1 MFFHM
6 PVRLYFGSGE
16 IKNLASIIKD
26 DLRAAHPVLVTDKG
40 IVQSGLLEKIKQQLP
55 NIQIYDGIEANPK
68 SDTINRIAVHMR
80 EMDPDLVIGLGG
92 GSPLDA
98 GKALALLGTNDGN
111 IEDYEG
117 REKYKKDPLPFLAI
131 PTTCGTGS
139 EVTWVSV
146 ITDVNRKFK
155 MSVKGANMYPTV
167 SIVDPD
173 LIKTLPPSI
182 IASTGLDALTHAVEA
197 YLSKPATLITD
208 NNAVKAVKLILGAI
222 EGAYKDIENNHQDRE
237 NLMYGSTIAG
247 FAFGNSD
254 VTAVHCISESIGAL
268 YDIPHG
274 VANSIFLPHVLSYN
288 LPACTQKMATLAR
301 LTETGQT
308 QINMMDDKT
317 VAKTFIQKIIDLS
330 ARLGIPLFREL
341 NIGPDTF
348 EKIAEMSFENNSTPS
363 NPRTMTKE
371 DYVKVL
377 ENAYG

>member
-1 MFFHM
+1 MLFHM
-6 PVRLYFGSGE
+6 PARLYFGSGE
-16 IKNLASIIKD
+16 INNLKLIIDEYLKVKN
-26 DLRAAHPVLVTDKG
+26 PVLVTDKG
-40 IVQSGLLEKIKQQLP
+40 IVESGLLTNILKLFPGIKIF
-55 NIQIYDGIEANPK
+55 DEIEPNPK
-68 SDTINRIAVHMR
+68 SDTINKIAKEMR
-80 EMDPDLVIGLGG
+80 KLNPDLIIGFGG

-98 GKALALLGTNDGN
+98 GKALALLGTNHGS

-117 REKYKKDPLPFLAI
+117 KEKYKNDPLPFLAI

-155 MSVKGANMYPTV
+155 MSIKGPKMYPAV

-173 LIKTLPPSI
+173 LIKTLPPKI

-208 NNAVKAVKLILGAI
+208 NHAVKAVKLILGAI
-222 EGAYKDIENNHQDRE
+222 EGAYDDIENHHTERE

-288 LPACTQKMATLAR
+288 LPECFVKMATLAR
-301 LTETGQT
+301 HIGIDEK
-308 QINMMDDKT
+308 DDMSA
-317 VAKTFIQKIIDLS
+317 AKAFIQKIKALS
-330 ARLGIPLFREL
+330 NRLGIPLFKDL
-341 NIGPDTF
+341 KIGKDQF
-348 EKIAEMSFENNSTPS
+348 EIISKMSFENNSTPS
-363 NPRTMTKE
+363 NPRQLEQE
-371 DYVKVL
+371 DYHNIL
-377 ENAYG
+377 ENAYES

>member
-1 MFFHM
+1 MLFHM
-6 PVRLYFGSGE
+6 PARLYFGSGE
-16 IKNLASIIKD
+16 IGNLKLIIDEYLKAKN
-26 DLRAAHPVLVTDKG
+26 PVLVTDKG
-40 IVQSGLLEKIKQQLP
+40 IVQAGLLEKVSSQLP
-55 NIQIYDGIEANPK
+55 GVKIFDEIEANPK
-68 SDTINRIAVHMR
+68 SDTINKISRQIR
-80 EMDPDLVIGLGG
+80 QLNPDLVIGFGG

-98 GKALALLGTNDGN
+98 GKALALLGTNHGN

-117 REKYKKDPLPFLAI
+117 KEKYKNDPLPFLAI

-155 MSVKGANMYPTV
+155 MSIKGAKMYPAV

-173 LIKTLPPSI
+173 LIKTLPPKI

-208 NNAVKAVKLILGAI
+208 NHAVKAVRLILGAI
-222 EGAYKDIENNHQDRE
+222 EGAYDDIKNHHTHRE
-237 NLMYGSTIAG
+237 NLMFGSTIAG

-288 LPACTQKMATLAR
+288 LPDCFVKMATLAR
-301 LTETGQT
+301 QTG
-308 QINMMDDKT
+308 IDEADDMS
-317 VAKTFIQKIIDLS
+317 AARFFIQNIKALS
-330 ARLGIPLFREL
+330 KKLGIPLFKDLEIRE
-341 NIGPDTF
+341 DQF
-348 EKIAEMSFENNSTPS
+348 ERISQMSFENNSTPS
-363 NPRTMTKE
+363 NPRELGQE
-371 DYVKVL
+371 DYLKIL
-377 ENAYG
+377 ENAYES

>member
-1 MFFHM
+1 MLFHM
-6 PVRLYFGSGE
+6 PARLYFGSGE
-16 IKNLASIIKD
+16 INNLRLIVDEYLKVKN
-26 DLRAAHPVLVTDKG
+26 PVLITDKG
-40 IVQSGLLEKIKQQLP
+40 IVQSGLLDNVLKQFSGIKMF
-55 NIQIYDGIEANPK
+55 DGIEANPK
-68 SDTINRIAVHMR
+68 SDTINKIAEKIRRMK
-80 EMDPDLVIGLGG
+80 PDLVIGFGG

-98 GKALALLGTNDGN
+98 GKALSLLATNQGN

-117 REKYKKDPLPFLAI
+117 KEKYKNDPLPFLAI

-155 MSVKGANMYPTV
+155 MSIKGPKMYPAV

-208 NNAVKAVKLILGAI
+208 NHAVKAVKLILGAI
-222 EGAYKDIENNHQDRE
+222 EGAYDDIENHHTERE
-237 NLMYGSTIAG
+237 NLMFGSTIAG

-274 VANSIFLPHVLSYN
+274 VANSIFLPHVLAYN
-288 LPACTQKMATLAR
+288 LPDCYVKMATLAR
-301 LTETGQT
+301 QTG
-308 QINMMDDKT
+308 IDEADDMT
-317 VAKTFIQKIIDLS
+317 AAGFFIQNIKELS
-330 ARLGIPLFREL
+330 KRLEIPLFRDL
-341 NIGPDTF
+341 NIGKEQF
-348 EKIAEMSFENNSTPS
+348 ERISKMSFENNSTPS
-363 NPRTMTKE
+363 NPRKLEQE
-371 DYVKVL
+371 DYLNIL
-377 ENAYG
+377 ENAYE

>member
-1 MFFHM
+1 MLFHM
-6 PVRLYFGSGE
+6 PARLYFGSGE
-16 IKNLASIIKD
+16 IDNLKLIIDECLKA
-26 DLRAAHPVLVTDKG
+26 RNPVLITDNG
-40 IVQSGLLEKIKQQLP
+40 ILQAGLLKNVLTQLP
-55 NIQIYDGIEANPK
+55 GIKIFDEIEANPK
-68 SDTINRIAVHMR
+68 SDTINRIADKIR
-80 EMDPDLVIGLGG
+80 QLAPDLVIGFGG

-98 GKALALLGTNDGN
+98 GKALALLATNHGN

-117 REKYKKDPLPFLAI
+117 KEKYKNDPLPFLAI

-155 MSVKGANMYPTV
+155 MSIKGPKMYPAV

-173 LIKTLPPSI
+173 LIKTLPSKI

-208 NNAVKAVKLILGAI
+208 NHAVKAVKLILGAI
-222 EGAYKDIENNHQDRE
+222 EGAYDDIKNHHTHRE
-237 NLMYGSTIAG
+237 NLMFGSTIAG

-288 LPACTQKMATLAR
+288 LPDCFVKMATLAR
-301 LTETGQT
+301 QTG
-308 QINMMDDKT
+308 IVEVDDMS
-317 VAKTFIQKIIDLS
+317 AARFFIQNIKALS
-330 ARLGIPLFREL
+330 KKLGIPLFKDLE
-341 NIGPDTF
+341 IGKDQF
-348 EKIAEMSFENNSTPS
+348 EKISQMSFENNSTPS
-363 NPRTMTKE
+363 NPRELGQE
-371 DYVKVL
+371 DYLKIL
-377 ENAYG
+377 ENAYES

>member
-6 PVRLYFGSGE
+6 PAKLYFGSGE
-16 IKNLASIIKD
+16 IQNLAMIVTEELSAKN
-26 DLRAAHPVLVTDKG
+26 PVLITDKG
-40 IVQSGLLEKIKQQLP
+40 IVQSGILKRVTQLLPDIP
-55 NIQIYDGIEANPK
+55 IYDQIEANPK
-68 SDTINRIAVHMR
+68 SDTINAISKKMNDQGV
-80 EMDPDLVIGLGG
+80 DLVIGLGG

-98 GKALALLGTNDGN
+98 GKALALLGSNGGN

-117 REKYKKDPLPFLAI
+117 KRKYKNNPLPFLAI

-155 MSVKGANMYPTV
+155 MSIKGPEMYPAV

-173 LIKTLPPSI
+173 LIKTLPKSI

-208 NNAVKAVKLILGAI
+208 NHAQKAVKLILSSI
-222 EGAYKDIENNHQDRE
+222 EGAYQDIENNHENRE
-237 NLMYGSTIAG
+237 DLMMGSTIAG

-274 VANSIFLPHVLSYN
+274 VANSIFLPHVLQYN
-288 LPACTQKMATLAR
+288 MEFCTQKMAKLAR
-301 LTETGQT
+301 KTGIDQV
-308 QINMMDDKT
+308 DDKK
-317 VAKTFIQKIIDLS
+317 AASLFIEKIIDLS
-330 ARLGIPLFREL
+330 ARLDIPLFREL
-341 NIGPDTF
+341 KIGKENF
-348 EKIAEMSFENNSTPS
+348 ETIAQMSVENNSTPS
-363 NPRTMTKE
+363 NPRTLGKE
-371 DYVKVL
+371 DYIRIL
-377 ENAYG
+377 ENAYE

>member
-1 MFFHM
+1 MLFHM
-6 PVRLYFGSGE
+6 PARLYFGSGE
-16 IKNLASIIKD
+16 IGNLKLIIDEYLKAKN
-26 DLRAAHPVLVTDKG
+26 PVLVTDKG
-40 IVQSGLLEKIKQQLP
+40 IVQAGLLEKVSSQLP
-55 NIQIYDGIEANPK
+55 GVKIFDEIEANPK
-68 SDTINRIAVHMR
+68 SDTINKISRQIR
-80 EMDPDLVIGLGG
+80 QLNPDLVIGFGG

-98 GKALALLGTNDGN
+98 GKALALLGTNHGN

-117 REKYKKDPLPFLAI
+117 KEKYKNDPLPFLAI

-155 MSVKGANMYPTV
+155 MSIKGAKMYPAV

-173 LIKTLPPSI
+173 LIKTLPPKI

-208 NNAVKAVKLILGAI
+208 NHAVKAVRLILGAI
-222 EGAYKDIENNHQDRE
+222 EGAYDDIKNHHTHRE
-237 NLMYGSTIAG
+237 NLMFGSTIAG

-288 LPACTQKMATLAR
+288 LPDCFVKMATLAR
-301 LTETGQT
+301 QTG
-308 QINMMDDKT
+308 IVEVDDMS
-317 VAKTFIQKIIDLS
+317 AARFFIQNIKALS
-330 ARLGIPLFREL
+330 KKLGIPLFKDLEIRK
-341 NIGPDTF
+341 DQF
-348 EKIAEMSFENNSTPS
+348 ERISQMSFENNSTPS
-363 NPRTMTKE
+363 NPRELGQE
-371 DYVKVL
+371 DYLKIL
-377 ENAYG
+377 ENAYES

>member
-1 MFFHM
+1 MLFHM
-6 PVRLYFGSGE
+6 PARLYFGSGE
-16 IKNLASIIKD
+16 IGNLKLIIDEYLKAKN
-26 DLRAAHPVLVTDKG
+26 PVIVTDKG
-40 IVQSGLLEKIKQQLP
+40 IVQAGLLKKILTQLP
-55 NIQIYDGIEANPK
+55 GIKIFDDIEANPK
-68 SDTINRIAVHMR
+68 SDTINKIAR
-80 EMDPDLVIGLGG
+80 QIRQLNPDLVIGFGG

-98 GKALALLGTNDGN
+98 GKALALLGTNHGN

-117 REKYKKDPLPFLAI
+117 KEKYKNDPLPFLAI

-155 MSVKGANMYPTV
+155 MSIKGPKMYPAV

-173 LIKTLPPSI
+173 LIKTLPPDI

-208 NNAVKAVKLILGAI
+208 NHAVKAVKLILGAI
-222 EGAYKDIENNHQDRE
+222 EGAYEDIKNHHTDRE
-237 NLMYGSTIAG
+237 NLMFGSTIAG

-288 LPACTQKMATLAR
+288 LPDCFVKMATLAR
-301 LTETGQT
+301 QTG
-308 QINMMDDKT
+308 IVEVDDMSS
-317 VAKTFIQKIIDLS
+317 ARFFIQNIKALS
-330 ARLGIPLFREL
+330 KKLGIPLFKDLE
-341 NIGPDTF
+341 IGKDKF
-348 EKIAEMSFENNSTPS
+348 EKISQMSFENNSTPS
-363 NPRTMTKE
+363 NPRELGQE
-371 DYVKVL
+371 DYLKIL
-377 ENAYG
+377 ENAYES

>member
-1 MFFHM
+1 MLFHM
-6 PVRLYFGSGE
+6 PARLYFGSGE
-16 IKNLASIIKD
+16 IGNLKLIIDEYLKAKN
-26 DLRAAHPVLVTDKG
+26 PVLVTDKG
-40 IVQSGLLEKIKQQLP
+40 IVHSGLLEKVLTQLP
-55 NIQIYDGIEANPK
+55 RIKIFDEIEANPK
-68 SDTINRIAVHMR
+68 SDTINKIAR
-80 EMDPDLVIGLGG
+80 QIRQLNPDLVIGFGG

-98 GKALALLGTNDGN
+98 GKALALLGTNHGN

-117 REKYKKDPLPFLAI
+117 KEKYKNDPLPFLAI

-155 MSVKGANMYPTV
+155 MSIKGPKMYPAV

-173 LIKTLPPSI
+173 LIKTLPPDI

-208 NNAVKAVKLILGAI
+208 NHAVKAVRLILGAL
-222 EGAYKDIENNHQDRE
+222 EGAYDDIKNHHTDRE
-237 NLMYGSTIAG
+237 NLMFGSTIAG

-288 LPACTQKMATLAR
+288 LPDCFVKMATLAR
-301 LTETGQT
+301 QTG
-308 QINMMDDKT
+308 IVEVDDMS
-317 VAKTFIQKIIDLS
+317 AARFFIQNIKALS
-330 ARLGIPLFREL
+330 KKLGIPLFKDLE
-341 NIGPDTF
+341 IGKDQF
-348 EKIAEMSFENNSTPS
+348 EKISQMSFENNSTPS
-363 NPRTMTKE
+363 NPRELGQE
-371 DYVKVL
+371 DYLKIL
-377 ENAYG
+377 ENAYES

>member
-1 MFFHM
+1 MLFHM
-6 PVRLYFGSGE
+6 PARLYFGSGE
-16 IKNLASIIKD
+16 IGDLKLIIDEYLKA
-26 DLRAAHPVLVTDKG
+26 RNPVLVTDKG
-40 IVQSGLLEKIKQQLP
+40 IVQAGLLEKVLVQLP
-55 NIQIYDGIEANPK
+55 EIKIFDEIEANPK
-68 SDTINRIAVHMR
+68 SDTINKIAR
-80 EMDPDLVIGLGG
+80 QIRQLNPDLIIGFGG

-98 GKALALLGTNDGN
+98 GKALALLGTNHGN

-117 REKYKKDPLPFLAI
+117 KEKYKNDPLPFLAI

-155 MSVKGANMYPTV
+155 MSIKGPKMYPAV

-173 LIKTLPPSI
+173 LIKTLPPKI

-222 EGAYKDIENNHQDRE
+222 EGAYDDIKNHHTHRE
-237 NLMYGSTIAG
+237 NLMFGSTIAG

-288 LPACTQKMATLAR
+288 LPDCFVKMATLAR
-301 LTETGQT
+301 RTG
-308 QINMMDDKT
+308 IDEADDMS
-317 VAKTFIQKIIDLS
+317 AARFFIQNIKALS
-330 ARLGIPLFREL
+330 KKLGIPLFKDL
-341 NIGPDTF
+341 KIGKDQF
-348 EKIAEMSFENNSTPS
+348 EKISQMSFENNSTPS
-363 NPRTMTKE
+363 NPRELGQE
-371 DYVKVL
+371 DYLKIL
-377 ENAYG
+377 ENAYES

>member
-1 MFFHM
+1 MLFHM
-6 PVRLYFGSGE
+6 PARLYFGSGE
-16 IKNLASIIKD
+16 NGNLKLIIDEYLKAKN
-26 DLRAAHPVLVTDKG
+26 PVLVTDKG
-40 IVQSGLLEKIKQQLP
+40 IVHSGLLEKVLTQLP
-55 NIQIYDGIEANPK
+55 RIKIFDEIEANPK
-68 SDTINRIAVHMR
+68 SDTINKIAR
-80 EMDPDLVIGLGG
+80 QIRQLNPDLVIGFGG

-98 GKALALLGTNDGN
+98 GKALALLGTNHGN

-117 REKYKKDPLPFLAI
+117 KEKYKNDPLPFLAI

-155 MSVKGANMYPTV
+155 MSIKGPKMYPAV

-173 LIKTLPPSI
+173 LIKTLPPDI

-208 NNAVKAVKLILGAI
+208 NHAVKAVKLILGAI
-222 EGAYKDIENNHQDRE
+222 EGAYEDIKNHHTDRE
-237 NLMYGSTIAG
+237 NLMFGSTIAG

-288 LPACTQKMATLAR
+288 LPDCFVKMATLAR
-301 LTETGQT
+301 QTG
-308 QINMMDDKT
+308 IVEVDDMSS
-317 VAKTFIQKIIDLS
+317 ARFFIQNIKALS
-330 ARLGIPLFREL
+330 KKLGIPLFKDLE
-341 NIGPDTF
+341 IGKDQF
-348 EKIAEMSFENNSTPS
+348 EKISQMSFENNSTPS
-363 NPRTMTKE
+363 NPRELGQE
-371 DYVKVL
+371 DYLKIL
-377 ENAYG
+377 ENAYES